1 MKTAALAFITASA
14 LLQAAADSESIGT
27 TGIASW
33 YGESHRGRIMANGK
47 RFDPDRLTCACWDH
61 PLGAK
66 LLVSRGR
73 KSVVVTV
80 TERGPAKHLGRA
92 IDLSA
97 AAFRRLADLRVG
109 LVKVRIQPLRPEPQ
123 RHQQPKAKGR
133 LLTRSGCVSSTAIL
147 SLALSQ
153 QSR

>member
-1 MKTAALAFITASA
+1 MKTAALLFIAASA
-14 LLQAAADSESIGT
+14 LLQPAIGSEPTET

-47 RFDPDRLTCACWDH
+47 RFDPDALTCACWDY
-61 PLGAK
+61 PLGTK

-80 TERGPAKHLGRA
+80 TDRGPAKHLGRA

-97 AAFRRLADLRVG
+97 AAFRRLADPRVG
-109 LVKVRIQPLRPEPQ
+109 LVVVRIRSLDNQRLR
-123 RHQQPKAKGR
+123 RCAVHA
-133 LLTRSGCVSSTAIL
+133 
-147 SLALSQ
+147 ALGTTSP
-153 QSR
+153 

>member
-47 RFDPDRLTCACWDH
+47 RFDPDALTCACWDY

-66 LLVSRGR
+66 LVISQGR
-73 KSVVVTV
+73 KFVVVTV
-80 TERGPAKHLGRA
+80 TDRGPARHLGRA

-97 AAFRRLADLRVG
+97 AAFRRLANPRVG
-109 LVKVRIQPLRPEPQ
+109 LVVVRIRSLDNQRLR
-123 RHQQPKAKGR
+123 RCAVR
-133 LLTRSGCVSSTAIL
+133 AA
-147 SLALSQ
+147 LATTSP
-153 QSR
+153 